1 MDGITIC
8 KPILNKK
15 KKEKYYGKCKEEK
28 TEYYQKNKEQK
39 SEYGRSYYKN
49 ISKEEKEIQKSM
61 Q

>member
-1 MDGITIC
+1 MDGITVC
-8 KPILNKK
+8 KTILNK

-28 TEYYQKNKEQK
+28 IEYYQKNKEQK